1 MKQITDHLYQISMGG
16 VNAFIIDD
24 KGELTLVDTGFK
36 GSTGKIFAAI
46 MKGGKDPQ
54 NIKRI
59 ILTHSHPDHSGS
71 AAEISGQLKVPVIMH
86 GIDAELV
93 EQGIAGRGKILSPGI
108 LNYILYAL
116 FIKNGKNETPAV
128 KISERLKDGDVL
140 PIAGGI
146 KVLHTPG
153 HSLGHIVLLLQQDN
167 VLICGDI
174 CSNMMGLDYST
185 VYEDRALGVKSVL
198 KVAALG
204 FDKAVFGH
212 GNALVGGASEKM
224 RKHFERLS

>member
-16 VNAFIIDD
+16 VNAFIIED
-24 KGELTLVDTGFK
+24 KGELTLVDTGFP
-36 GSTGKIFAAI
+36 GSTEKIFAAI
-46 MKGGKDPQ
+46 KKGGKDPQ

-71 AAEISGQLKVPVIMH
+71 AAEIAAQLKVPVIMH

-108 LNYILYAL
+108 LNYILYTL

-146 KVLHTPG
+146 KVMHTPG

-167 VLICGDI
+167 TLICGDI
-174 CSNMMGLDYST
+174 CANMMGLDYST
-185 VYEDRALGVKSVL
+185 VYEDRAIGVQSVL
-198 KVAALG
+198 KATTLG

-212 GNALVGGASEKM
+212 GNALVGAASDKM